1 MKCSFV
7 RARKLQEGMKAITF
21 TNKEKAMLMD
31 TIAAIVTASGES
43 GVGIIRLSGSRSL
56 EIANKIFEPKNS
68 SHRLGD
74 RPRYLMLGHIV
85 DEGAVID
92 EVLCTYM
99 KAPYSYTTEDIVE
112 INCHGGYQS
121 LRKVLELV
129 LRKGARLAERG
140 EFTKRAFLNGR
151 IDLSQAEAV
160 MDIITAK
167 TGMGHEI
174 SQQQLDGKLS
184 NTLTKMRDEITE
196 DLAKITVAVDFP
208 EEDEPEVTYQ
218 ELIDSLDKTLEQIN
232 KMIASFEVGKIYKDG
247 LRTVIVG
254 KPNVGKSSLLNG
266 ILREDR
272 AIVTEIAGTTRDVIE
287 EFFTLDGIPIRLVDT
302 AGIRETDDVVE
313 KIGVARSM
321 ESIASADL
329 VILVLDGSREL
340 DREDIEIMDMTEDK
354 YVIVIINKSDLEQEI
369 DMDVVSERLDPDNT
383 IMASIKNGKG
393 IEELIQAI
401 KRMVE
406 IEGLS
411 VDNEYMINNA
421 RHKNALERAGEACE
435 EALQSL
441 YTGLPLDIIETDF
454 RNIWNILG
462 EITGDTASEDLLNV
476 IFARFCIGK

>member
-1 MKCSFV
+1 MF
-7 RARKLQEGMKAITF
+7 LE
-21 TNKEKAMLMD
+21 D
-31 TIAAIVTASGES
+31 TIAAIITASGES
-43 GVGIIRLSGSRSL
+43 GVGIIRISGDKAL
-56 EIANKIFEPKNS
+56 DIANKIFVPEKSNRS
-68 SHRLGD
+68 LAD
-74 RPRYLMLGHIV
+74 MPRYLMLGYIVEDGHHI
-85 DEGAVID
+85 DQ
-92 EVLCTYM
+92 VLCSYM
-99 KAPYSYTTEDIVE
+99 KAPHSYTTEDVVE

-121 LRKVLELV
+121 LRKTLELV
-129 LRKGARLAERG
+129 LKNGARLAERG
-140 EFTKRAFLNGR
+140 EFTKRAFLHGR

-174 SQQQLDGKLS
+174 SQKQLDGKLS
-184 NTLTKMRDEITE
+184 KTLTQMRDAITE
-196 DLAKITVAVDFP
+196 DLARITVAVDFP

-218 ELIDSLDKTLEQIN
+218 ELIDSLDKTLEQIH
-232 KMIASFEVGKIYKDG
+232 KMIASFEVGKIYRDG

-266 ILREDR
+266 ILNEER

-287 EFFTLDGIPIRLVDT
+287 EFFTLDGTPIRLIDT
-302 AGIRETDDVVE
+302 AGIRETEDVVE
-313 KIGVARSM
+313 RIGVTRSM
-321 ESIASADL
+321 ESIASSDL

-354 YVIVIINKSDLEQEI
+354 RVIAIINKSDLEQEI
-369 DMDVVSERLDPDNT
+369 DMDVVTERLDPDNI
-383 IMASIKNGKG
+383 IMTSVQKGEG

-406 IEGLS
+406 VEGLS

-435 EALQSL
+435 EALQAL

-454 RNIWNILG
+454 RNIWDILG